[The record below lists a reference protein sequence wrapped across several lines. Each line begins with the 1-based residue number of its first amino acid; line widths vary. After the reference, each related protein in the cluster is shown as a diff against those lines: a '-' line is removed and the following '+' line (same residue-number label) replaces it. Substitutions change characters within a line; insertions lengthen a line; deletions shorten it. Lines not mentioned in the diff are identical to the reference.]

1 MLRGRLVIGSLKLP
15 FSFRCVRRGFW
26 LLLLMLLFKQS
37 WRSSATSKRTRR
49 WVMEAGML
57 SSGCENCK
65 QRGPS
70 MRWGEC
76 CWKMIKWSVEVF
88 AVNGQ
93 TTETRREKVQ
103 QAIPGTIDCQ
113 ISQCCWKIVEAGR
126 EDIRSMDSQLCQR
139 GGQ

>member
-1 MLRGRLVIGSLKLP
+1 M
-15 FSFRCVRRGFW
+15 W
-26 LLLLMLLFKQS
+26 LLLKLS
-37 WRSSATSKRTRR
+37 GTASSGEKRIRR

-57 SSGCENCK
+57 SSGCKNCK
-65 QRGPS
+65 QCGPS
-70 MRWGEC
+70 VRWGEC

-126 EDIRSMDSQLCQR
+126 EDISSMDSQLCQR
-139 GGQ
+139 EGSKVNIISAIPTDMQVGQ